1 MEFLLDEN
9 VSVKTL
15 KRLRSKNLVVRSVR
29 SENILGI
36 KNGNLLSLCKN
47 KKWILITHDKDFLK
61 PSIPDHYGI
70 ILVNIHPAIDS
81 VAGEIIEKFL
91 ELVDDKIMLE
101 KLVVLEKNSW
111 RYKT

>member
-15 KRLRSKNLVVRSVR
+15 KRLRNKNLAVRSVR

-36 KNGNLLSLCKN
+36 KNGNLLNLCKN
-47 KKWILITHDKDFLK
+47 KKWILITHDKDFLS
-61 PSIPDHYGI
+61 PSIVDHYGI
-70 ILVNIHPAIDS
+70 VLVNIHPAIDT
-81 VAGEIIEKFL
+81 VAGETIEKFI
-91 ELVDDKIMLE
+91 ELVEDKIILG
-101 KLVVLEKNSW
+101 KLVILEKNNW